1 MYKIALT
8 LSLLV
13 LGNFGYPQIKD
24 SPIQFEN
31 AVDDY
36 DKELK
41 VVQVE
46 AKFPGGVDGWTT
58 FLVHTLKSNVP
69 VKHRAPEGLYTVVCS
84 FLVLKDG
91 TISEVTALND
101 PGYGVAEE
109 AVRVLKKSPKWM
121 PAMQQGKPVTYRQR
135 QSITFEVSEAN

>member
-1 MYKIALT
+1 MYKIVLT

-13 LGNFGYPQIKD
+13 LSNLSYPQIRD
-24 SPIQFEN
+24 FSTQSVSGI
-31 AVDDY
+31 DDY

-41 VVQVE
+41 TVQVE

-58 FLVHTLKSNVP
+58 FLVYTLKSNVP
-69 VKHRAPEGLYTVVCS
+69 VKHRAPAGLYTVICS
-84 FLVLKDG
+84 FLVSKDG
-91 TISEVTALND
+91 TISEVMALND

-121 PAMQQGKPVTYRQR
+121 PAMQQGKPVVYRQK